1 MHLQKCE
8 NGHFYD
14 GDKFASCPHCSNT
27 GGDKKTVPSNGGGT
41 QGSNFEVTVPASG
54 LVGTVAPSGG
64 GYSGTGHPDPGPG
77 SSQGGFSSKPTEPA
91 DIFGGRKFEDD
102 DEAVTM
108 RFHASKVVG
117 WLVAVD
123 GPSRGDSFTL
133 KTGKNF
139 IGRKYENDIVL
150 EGDDSV
156 SRHKHAIIIYEPKK
170 RLFIAEQGE
179 SSSLFYVNDD
189 VVLSPVE
196 LKNRDLIAIGN
207 WKLIF
212 VPFCD
217 EAFGWDDVGEE

>member
-27 GGDKKTVPSNGGGT
+27 GGDKKTVPSNTGGT
-41 QGSNFEVTVPASG
+41 QPSDYDVTVPVTGVSG
-54 LVGTVAPSGG
+54 MEETVAAHVSTGHSGG
-64 GYSGTGHPDPGPG
+64 GQSSSYSA
-77 SSQGGFSSKPTEPA
+77 KPTTPSAA
-91 DIFGGRKFEDD
+91 DIFGGIQNDD
-102 DEAVTM
+102 DDAVTM
-108 RFHASKVVG
+108 RFHATKVVG

-139 IGRKYENDIVL
+139 IGRKYENDVVL

-170 RLFIAEQGE
+170 RKFIAEQGE
-179 SSSLFYVNDD
+179 SSGLFYVNDD
-189 VVLSPVE
+189 VVLSPIE
-196 LKNRDLIAIGN
+196 LHNRDLISVGS